1 MDMLKT
7 IVLEQM
13 SSISRE
19 TEILKIF
26 WVICFMTV
34 NLVIFIIIKS
44 YWEHLQ
50 SNMVWMVR
58 KSTAFLDRKLGEKA
72 YVCD

>member
-19 TEILKIF
+19 IEILK
-26 WVICFMTV
+26 M
-34 NLVIFIIIKS
+34 NQKEMLEIKNIS
-44 YWEHLQ
+44 
-50 SNMVWMVR
+50 
-58 KSTAFLDRKLGEKA
+58 KSL
-72 YVCD
+72 

>member
-19 TEILKIF
+19 TEILK
-26 WVICFMTV
+26 M
-34 NLVIFIIIKS
+34 NQKEMLEIKNIS
-44 YWEHLQ
+44 
-50 SNMVWMVR
+50 
-58 KSTAFLDRKLGEKA
+58 KSL
-72 YVCD
+72 